1 MTNSI
6 KNIWTN
12 HKQQHQKH
20 IEHEENS
27 AFNIVEKNGVIYLT
41 AGSRAIKTI
50 KPETTAGEIIDM
62 INECR
67 ETQLNFIKKS

>member
-12 HKQQHQKH
+12 HKVKQQKQQ
-20 IEHEENS
+20 EHEENS
-27 AFNIVEKNGVIYLT
+27 AFNIIERNGILYIT
-41 AGSRAIKTI
+41 AGSRAIRTI
-50 KPETTAGEIIDM
+50 KPEQTAAEIIDM

-67 ETQLNFIKKS
+67 ESQINFIKSK